1 MGVDAMSDYGYRSLL
16 ITHYS
21 SLVAFLFVI
30 CVICGFASPRVSQST
45 SQRKPSPE
53 ALKKCAGR
61 YQLEVGLIPIST
73 LDVSLENDTLWIK
86 PSLLKKRK
94 LIHKSKTVFV
104 DEIDG
109 KRYTFARNEDGDI
122 VSVTFE
128 YEGGDYT
135 AQKVVLPTPSLKG
148 NTVFRLKGYPE
159 ATIVILTGSFNDWNQ
174 SQFVFGR
181 EGDEWICRI
190 DLDPGQYT
198 YKFIV
203 DGNWLLDPTNANTE
217 DDPAGNVNSVLVKQ
231 N

>member
-1 MGVDAMSDYGYRSLL
+1 MSRHEYRSRL
-16 ITHYS
+16 ITHYPS
-21 SLVAFLFVI
+21 FITILFVI
-30 CVICGFASPRVSQST
+30 CGFVPSSVSPA
-45 SQRKPSPE
+45 QRKPNAE
-53 ALKKCAGR
+53 ALRKYAGR
-61 YQLEVGLIPIST
+61 YELEVGLIPIST
-73 LDVSLENDTLWIK
+73 LDISLENDTLWFK

-94 LIHKSKTVFV
+94 LVHKSKSEFV

-109 KRYTFARNEDGDI
+109 KHYTFARNEEGAV

-128 YEGGDYT
+128 YEGGVYT
-135 AQKVVLPTPSLKG
+135 AQKKVLPPPSLKG

-159 ATIVILTGSFNDWNQ
+159 ATIVILSGSFNNWNQ

-190 DLDPGQYT
+190 DLEPGKHT

-203 DGNWLLDPTNANTE
+203 DGNWLLDPANADTE
-217 DDPAGNVNSVLVKQ
+217 EDAAGNVNSVLLKQ

>member
-1 MGVDAMSDYGYRSLL
+1 MSHYRYRLNL

-21 SLVAFLFVI
+21 SLITILL
-30 CVICGFASPRVSQST
+30 VICGFASPCLSQATAS
-45 SQRKPSPE
+45 RKPNPE
-53 ALKKCAGR
+53 ALRKYAGR
-61 YQLEVGLIPIST
+61 YELEVGLIPIST
-73 LDVSLENDTLWIK
+73 LDVSVENDTLWIK

-94 LIHKSKTVFV
+94 LVHKSKTEFV

-109 KRYTFARNEDGDI
+109 KHYRFGKNEEGTV

-135 AQKVVLPTPSLKG
+135 AQKTVLPLPSLKG

-159 ATIVILTGSFNDWNQ
+159 ATIVILSGSFNNWNQ

-190 DLDPGQYT
+190 DLEPGRHT

-203 DGNWLLDPTNANTE
+203 DGNWLLDPANADNEE
-217 DDPAGNVNSVLVKQ
+217 DAAGNVNSVLLKK
-231 N
+231 

>member
-1 MGVDAMSDYGYRSLL
+1 MKLSPFA
-16 ITHYS
+16 
-21 SLVAFLFVI
+21 LV
-30 CVICGFASPRVSQST
+30 CVICLFSFLRSPASPLLRVSPSPPPRISQSVA
-45 SQRKPSPE
+45 QRKPSPE
-53 ALKKCAGR
+53 ALKKYAGR

-73 LDVSLENDTLWIK
+73 LDVSLESDTLWIK
-86 PSLLKKRK
+86 PSLLKRRK

-109 KRYTFARNEDGDI
+109 KRYTFAKNEDGNI

-135 AQKVVLPTPSLKG
+135 AQKVLLPPPSLKG
-148 NTVFRLKGYPE
+148 NTIFRLKGYPE
-159 ATIVILTGSFNDWNQ
+159 ATIVILTGSFNNWNQ
-174 SQFVFGR
+174 SQFVFGK
-181 EGDEWICRI
+181 EGEEWICRI
-190 DLDPGQYT
+190 DLNPGTYN

-217 DDPAGNVNSVLVKQ
+217 EDAAGNLNSVLLKQ

>member
-1 MGVDAMSDYGYRSLL
+1 MKLLSLAL
-16 ITHYS
+16 S
-21 SLVAFLFVI
+21 CLI
-30 CVICGFASPRVSQST
+30 CVVCGFASSSVSAA
-45 SQRKPSPE
+45 QRKPSPE
-53 ALKKCAGR
+53 ALKKYAGR
-61 YQLEVGLIPIST
+61 YQLGVGLIPIST
-73 LDVSLENDTLWIK
+73 LDVTLENDTLWIK

-109 KRYTFARNEDGDI
+109 KRYTFAKNEDGDI
-122 VSVTFE
+122 ISVTFE

-135 AQKVVLPTPSLKG
+135 AQKVVLPSPSLKG

-190 DLDPGQYT
+190 DLDPGKYT

-203 DGNWLLDPTNANTE
+203 DGNWLLDPTHDNTE
-217 DDPAGNVNSVLVKQ
+217 EDAAGNVNSVLVKQ

>member
-1 MGVDAMSDYGYRSLL
+1 MSHYQDRSQL

-21 SLVAFLFVI
+21 SLITFLL
-30 CVICGFASPRVSQST
+30 ICGFASPCLSQAT
-45 SQRKPSPE
+45 SARKPNAE
-53 ALKKCAGR
+53 ALRKYAGR
-61 YQLEVGLIPIST
+61 YELEVGLIPIST

-86 PSLLKKRK
+86 PSLQKKRK
-94 LIHKSKTVFV
+94 LAHKSKTEFV

-109 KRYTFARNEDGDI
+109 KHYTFARNEEGVI

-135 AQKVVLPTPSLKG
+135 AQKTVLPPPSLRG

-159 ATIVILTGSFNDWNQ
+159 ATIVILSGSFNNWNQ

-190 DLDPGQYT
+190 DLEPGRHT

-203 DGNWLLDPTNANTE
+203 DGNWLLDPANTDTEE
-217 DDPAGNVNSVLVKQ
+217 DAAGNVNSVLVKK
-231 N
+231 NE